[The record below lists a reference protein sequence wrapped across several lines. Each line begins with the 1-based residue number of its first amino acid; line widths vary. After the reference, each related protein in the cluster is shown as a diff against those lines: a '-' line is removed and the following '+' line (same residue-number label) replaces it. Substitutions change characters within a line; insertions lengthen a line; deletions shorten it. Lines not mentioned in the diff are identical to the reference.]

1 MSASIALLPVAAT
14 LYNSLPTLILGSTAS
29 FNKPIALSD
38 SLVALFFTFSSIF
51 VVFFF
56 PFSIAVSASFATS
69 YNFELTLILG
79 TTASFNKP
87 IAVSDSFVFNSTF
100 FGVLLLESKIP
111 FFSDTVPFCSCD
123 ATLYNSEPIPI
134 FALITLFKRPIALSA
149 FKFASLF
156 FASFSSCLSDSSFF
170 ISSSLSL
177 SNSEKISSNPS
188 LTLLFFSDIY
198 VIAFSICTTNF
209 SADNTNFSA
218 SKTFFSCLRCSSNF
232 LLLLLSFS
240 TLDVFSSWVFSLSEF
255 VNNSLN
261 SIPPF
266 IGS

>member
-1 MSASIALLPVAAT
+1 M
-14 LYNSLPTLILGSTAS
+14 
-29 FNKPIALSD
+29 
-38 SLVALFFTFSSIF
+38 VALFLTFSSSF
-51 VVFFF
+51 FVFFF
-56 PFSIAVSASFATS
+56 PFSISVSASFATS

-87 IAVSDSFVFNSTF
+87 IAVSDSFISDFFVFNSTSF
-100 FGVLLLESKIP
+100 DVLLLENNFVIS

-218 SKTFFSCLRCSSNF
+218 SKTFFSCIRCSSNF
-232 LLLLLSFS
+232 LLLLASFS
-240 TLDVFSSWVFSLSEF
+240 TFDVFSSWVFSLSEF